1 MKIKGKS
8 EKPLFKAYDRLIKT
22 NPVKAGYIKNYWN
35 KHFSTGIDND
45 SSDGTYYKAVVKG
58 L

>member
-8 EKPLFKAYDRLIKT
+8 EKILLKAYDRLIKT

-35 KHFSTGIDND
+35 KHFSTGISKGMAD
-45 SSDGTYYKAVVKG
+45 SSWYSAK